1 MSSELN
7 PKLNKKEY
15 SDTPIISST
24 QIALLVSLG
33 LHLLLYKFGFP
44 TLFVPTN
51 NISGQQTVTTIEL
64 NAIEQ
69 ARLPDFDSEFAIPE
83 FNNTPLD
90 GAALPLAL
98 PTYIDPDIGDL
109 TGLPTIPVPLLPN
122 FENLPSYS
130 TDISLPPIG
139 DLSSLPVP
147 PPLEDLDSLLEPPI
161 TAIEEEPEEP
171 EEPEPFPEEPE
182 VSVVIETPEPEEPK
196 PEEEKPT
203 PEEIAAVRQQEL
215 QGSIA
220 DVSNSLQKQDLGDTD
235 EDARKNY
242 VSWISR
248 IEEIQPEAIAFE
260 GVYPKD
266 ACIRRL
272 EGTSVY
278 GVLVDSSNKIADTE
292 LLKGA
297 DYPIFNQQAIKD
309 IGAYNFENTTAE
321 TKPYQVTVD
330 YKYDAEI
337 CPSLT
342 LPSLRK
348 ENETPAPEPETPK
361 PTPPETEPEVP
372 EIVTPPEV
380 ESEVPETV
388 TPTETEEPKPV
399 TPPEIEDSKPVAPDD
414 SLRERLQNTP
424 LPDDDSLRERL
435 QNTPLPDDEPS
446 TDDSLRD
453 RLQNTPLPDNDSLR
467 ERLRDTPLPEN

>member
-7 PKLNKKEY
+7 PKLNHQQS
-15 SDTPIISST
+15 SDTPIINSN
-24 QIALLVSLG
+24 QIALLASFG
-33 LHLLLYKFGFP
+33 LHLLLYKYGFP
-44 TLFVPTN
+44 TLFIKTN
-51 NISGQQTVTTIEL
+51 SVSGRQPVATVEL
-64 NAIEQ
+64 TAVEQ

-98 PTYIDPDIGDL
+98 PNYFNPDIGDL
-109 TGLPTIPVPLLPN
+109 TGLPTIPVPLPPN
-122 FENLPSYS
+122 FDNFPSYS
-130 TDISLPPIG
+130 NDISLPPIG

-147 PPLEDLDSLLEPPI
+147 PPLADLDSLLEPPL
-161 TAIEEEPEEP
+161 TAIEEFTEEVEEP
-171 EEPEPFPEEPE
+171 EEPEPFFEEPE
-182 VSVVIETPEPEEPK
+182 VPVATANPDTAIAEPEED
-196 PEEEKPT
+196 KPT
-203 PEEIAAVRQQEL
+203 PDEIAAVRQQEL
-215 QGSIA
+215 QGNIS
-220 DVSNSLQKQDLGDTD
+220 DVSNSLQKQDVGNSN

-248 IEEIQPEAIAFE
+248 IQEIQPEAIAFE

-278 GVLVDSSNKIADTE
+278 GVVVNSSNKIVSSE

-297 DYPIFNQQAIKD
+297 EYPVFNQQAIND
-309 IGAYNFENTTAE
+309 LEVYNFGNQTAE

-330 YKYDAEI
+330 YKYNADI

-348 ENETPAPEPETPK
+348 ENETVTPKPETPK
-361 PTPPETEPEVP
+361 ATPTETESEVP
-372 EIVTPPEV
+372 EIVTPPGA
-380 ESEVPETV
+380 ESELPETV
-388 TPTETEEPKPV
+388 TPTDTEEPKLEEPKLEE
-399 TPPEIEDSKPVAPDD
+399 PIPDND

-424 LPDDDSLRERL
+424 LP
-435 QNTPLPDDEPS
+435 
-446 TDDSLRD
+446 
-453 RLQNTPLPDNDSLR
+453 
-467 ERLRDTPLPEN
+467 EN